1 MPRAPLTPISG
12 NRPRVPE
19 LTPYQRGVLMGQLSA
34 GMTPYRIEK
43 TFGTP
48 VSTVKYTQKLD
59 LIRYQGHS
67 LLHPGRRHKLSERDG
82 RKLIHVVRQ
91 NPKITYASLQNDQGF
106 KCGLT
111 TLKEEIKAY
120 TNWRLKKHLLLIPGV
135 AAKRLIW
142 CLEREHWTLEQ

>member
-1 MPRAPLTPISG
+1 MPRAPLTPTSG

-19 LTPYQRGVLMGQLSA
+19 LTPYRSGVLMGQLSA

-48 VSTVKYTQKLD
+48 MSTVKYTQKLD

-67 LLHPGRRHKLSERDG
+67 LLRPGRPHKLSERDR
-82 RKLIHVVRQ
+82 RKLIRIVRQ
-91 NPKITYASLQNDQGF
+91 NPKITYASLQNDRGF

-111 TLKEEIKAY
+111 ILKEEIKAY
-120 TNWRLKKHLLLIPGV
+120 GLTNWRVTKRPLLIPGV

-142 CLEREHWTLEQ
+142 CLGREH